1 MYSYMYDR
9 LNPHL
14 TLSHV
19 LNHCDKSSHQ
29 PSCSECY
36 VQIFLLVSTR
46 NNMMVLPTK
55 RQKSPVYVCQI
66 SCPSTGIHVHALISM
81 FGTQS
86 FLPKKTRQK
95 EKENSFIEDEMILI
109 IFHTLLSTLMWTP
122 VSNLPLK
129 RPINLMEKEESICK
143 ISKGDV
149 QKAVKLMVVSS
160 IIIILL

>member
-14 TLSHV
+14 TLSH
-19 LNHCDKSSHQ
+19 LMNHCDKFSHQ

-46 NNMMVLPTK
+46 NNMLVLPTK

-66 SCPSTGIHVHALISM
+66 SCPGTGIHVHALISM

-86 FLPKKTRQK
+86 FLPKK
-95 EKENSFIEDEMILI
+95 LI
-109 IFHTLLSTLMWTP
+109 KRKKKTALLRMKHDFYYFPYLVIDP
-122 VSNLPLK
+122 
-129 RPINLMEKEESICK
+129 
-143 ISKGDV
+143 DV
-149 QKAVKLMVVSS
+149 DSS
-160 IIIILL
+160 I

>member
-86 FLPKKTRQK
+86 FLPKKLIKRKKKTALLRMK
-95 EKENSFIEDEMILI
+95 GFFI

-129 RPINLMEKEESICK
+129 KDP
-143 ISKGDV
+143 
-149 QKAVKLMVVSS
+149 
-160 IIIILL
+160 

>member
-1 MYSYMYDR
+1 
-9 LNPHL
+9 
-14 TLSHV
+14 
-19 LNHCDKSSHQ
+19 
-29 PSCSECY
+29 
-36 VQIFLLVSTR
+36 
-46 NNMMVLPTK
+46 MMVLPTK

-81 FGTQS
+81 FETQS
-86 FLPKKTRQK
+86 FLAKKTHQK

>member
-1 MYSYMYDR
+1 MHLSPHCTMLWLFCVQKTNGMYSYMYDR

-46 NNMMVLPTK
+46 NNMLVLPK
-55 RQKSPVYVCQI
+55 KWQKSPVYVCQI

-86 FLPKKTRQK
+86 FLPKK
-95 EKENSFIEDEMILI
+95 LI
-109 IFHTLLSTLMWTP
+109 KRKKKTALLRMKWFLLFSIPCYRPWWGLQYLIFH
-122 VSNLPLK
+122 
-129 RPINLMEKEESICK
+129 
-143 ISKGDV
+143 
-149 QKAVKLMVVSS
+149 
-160 IIIILL
+160 

>member
-1 MYSYMYDR
+1 MYMYDR

-46 NNMMVLPTK
+46 NNMLVLPKK
-55 RQKSPVYVCQI
+55 RQKSPVYVYQI

-86 FLPKKTRQK
+86 FLPKKRLIKRKKKTALMRMK
-95 EKENSFIEDEMILI
+95 HDFI
-109 IFHTLLSTLMWTP
+109 IFHTLLLTLMWTS

-129 RPINLMEKEESICK
+129 RHKFNGERR
-143 ISKGDV
+143 
-149 QKAVKLMVVSS
+149 KL
-160 IIIILL
+160 